1 MDPDVKPNSNDTS
14 SKDPFENLILYE
26 KQVSSCTAFL
36 SPVWLLPFN
45 RLEFVKCSV
54 FVQLIWW
61 WRFENGF
68 IPNMK
73 YISHV
78 IKVTLMDF

>member
-36 SPVWLLPFN
+36 SPV
-45 RLEFVKCSV
+45 
-54 FVQLIWW
+54 
-61 WRFENGF
+61 
-68 IPNMK
+68 
-73 YISHV
+73 
-78 IKVTLMDF
+78 